1 MTEHVPESVKTVGR
15 YSIVRELGRGGMAVV
30 YVARQTELDRLVAL
44 KELAAFHASDAS
56 LALRFLREARVAGG
70 LAHPNIVT
78 VLDYFEH
85 DGMPYIAME
94 LVEHGS
100 LRPYVGRLTLAQIG
114 AVLDAVLAGLAEGE
128 RKGVV
133 HRDLKP
139 ENLLVT
145 HDGRVKIADYG
156 IAKATSRMPTGGYQ
170 TATGMTVGTPGYMAP
185 EQALGDRLGPQTDL
199 YAVGCIAFELV
210 TGQIPFAETDSP
222 VGLLLRHVNEVVPPV
237 SSVAP
242 GVPPELA
249 SWIDGLLVRDPA
261 RRPASAEA
269 TADELERFL
278 IDVLGPRWRS
288 VARLGE
294 PPTGEPPLAADRPV
308 SRGSAIVPMP
318 GPFTPPPPN
327 LTAGGPMPSVSQS
340 APPGADDAEGRGAPS
355 LEDDPASSEHA
366 PPHDDA
372 ATRGDFVT
380 YIEPPVQRPPT
391 GDEADDGGVLAPE
404 PAPADGPASVDVAA
418 ERPRDDALRSRT
430 HDAGR
435 VDTLADRAAEF
446 PADAP
451 READVRTT
459 VAPSVAPRG
468 AIAAPASRTRSRA
481 RPFLL
486 AAAGLAV
493 VATAAAAMLAPRDE
507 ERPPVVPT
515 ASSRTLTTGPVSVR
529 VPADWQDADV
539 PAPVTTLGLRDPST
553 AEAPAGGQ
561 ILVGLGPTSAERP
574 ALLAPEFVA
583 TLDDPDRMAATRE
596 RVTFGE
602 LEAYRYG
609 ELRQRGQGDP
619 LTVYVAPT
627 TAGVATVAC
636 LAPAADDACDRAARS
651 LVVDDASGYA
661 LGPDTE
667 FGRAVDEEVR
677 ELDTAVVEA
686 RRRAAR
692 AHTAKALVP
701 ILTRAERAYE
711 RAAQH
716 LGGIELSPA
725 DRGPRSTLIEA
736 LRATARRYEQA
747 APAARSG
754 NRSAYAAAAA
764 RVRRAEGSVRE
775 ALSGLDAAGYGA
787 LVRAGLTRG
796 SLPSLPTPPRPTP
809 TASPPPPVPTQPP
822 PEPTAPPVPTKPPP
836 EPTIGPKPTPEP

>member
-1 MTEHVPESVKTVGR
+1 MTEQLPDSVKTVGR
-15 YSIVRELGRGGMAVV
+15 YAIVRELGRGGMAVV

-94 LVEHGS
+94 LVERGS

-199 YAVGCIAFELV
+199 YALGCIAFELV

-249 SWIDGLLVRDPA
+249 SWIDGLLAKDPA
-261 RRPASAEA
+261 GRPESAEA
-269 TADELERFL
+269 AADQLERFL

-294 PPTGEPPLAADRPV
+294 PPAGGAPIARDGPV
-308 SRGSAIVPMP
+308 TRGSAIVPMP

-327 LTAGGPMPSVSQS
+327 LTAGEPLPSVSQFAPHS
-340 APPGADDAEGRGAPS
+340 ATDGEDADSRSLENEPAAASENAPPQYE
-355 LEDDPASSEHA
+355 
-366 PPHDDA
+366 A
-372 ATRGDFVT
+372 AARDDFVT
-380 YIEPPVQRPPT
+380 YVEPPVQRPPT
-391 GDEADDGGVLAPE
+391 DHDADDDVAIGPE
-404 PAPADGPASVDVAA
+404 PAASDGVPPLAA
-418 ERPRDDALRSRT
+418 P
-430 HDAGR
+430 
-435 VDTLADRAAEF
+435 RAAG
-446 PADAP
+446 
-451 READVRTT
+451 VRTT
-459 VAPSVAPRG
+459 VAPSALPG
-468 AIAAPASRTRSRA
+468 GGIAAPASRARSRA
-481 RPFLL
+481 RPILL
-486 AAAGLAV
+486 AVSALAV
-493 VATAAAAMLAPRDE
+493 VAAAVLAILATRDDKPPPAVPAASP
-507 ERPPVVPT
+507 
-515 ASSRTLTTGPVSVR
+515 RTLKTGPVSVQ

-539 PAPVTTLGLRDPST
+539 PSPMTTLGLRDPSA
-553 AEAPAGGQ
+553 AEAPAGGR
-561 ILVGLGPTSAERP
+561 ILVGLGPTSAEGP
-574 ALLAPEFVA
+574 ALLAPAFVE
-583 TLDDPDRMAATRE
+583 TLDDPARIAAARE
-596 RVTFGE
+596 RVTLGE
-602 LEAYRYG
+602 IEAYRYG
-609 ELRQRGQGDP
+609 ELRQRGQSEP

-636 LAPAADDACDRAARS
+636 LAPITDDACDRAAHS
-651 LVVDDASGYA
+651 LAVDGASGYA
-661 LGPDTE
+661 LRPDVE

-677 ELDTAVVEA
+677 KLDAAVVKA

-692 AHTAKALVP
+692 VQTPKALVP
-701 ILTRAERAYE
+701 ILGGAQRAYE

-716 LGGIELSPA
+716 LGGIELSPS

-736 LRATARRYEQA
+736 LRAAARRYEQA

-754 NRSAYAAAAA
+754 KRSAYAATTA
-764 RVRRAEGSVRE
+764 RVRRAESSVRS

-787 LVRAGLTRG
+787 LVQATLTRG

-809 TASPPPPVPTQPP
+809 TASPPPPVPTTPP
-822 PEPTAPPVPTKPPP
+822 PEPTAPPVSPAPAPAPTV
-836 EPTIGPKPTPEP
+836 GPKPTPKP